1 MVPRSRPRRT
11 SASSH
16 AAGPHC
22 WIVEVSR
29 SWSNNFRKLKNRY
42 EMATAN
48 ILALYHPA
56 SIALRR
62 CHSKTG
68 KNTIYG

>member
-1 MVPRSRPRRT
+1 V
-11 SASSH
+11 SS
-16 AAGPHC
+16 
-22 WIVEVSR
+22 